1 MPDKPLTIATYAAG
15 AGLAAITLVYVFGPT
30 FFLDDEAAQSSKSTR
45 KKGVVGLYNP
55 ANDCFINSVLQT
67 LAGLPE
73 LRTYLIKELHRRR
86 LDGKEIYSLVANDD
100 DTIRPNEGKDIVERK
115 EVKEPDWKVLGLQ
128 QGLVTAGLKQVLD
141 ALNERPIYKKTVSAS
156 GFVHVLE
163 QAFRTR
169 ISRQQQDAQEF
180 LQVVTE
186 RLSEEYYAGRS
197 ARRKARSM
205 KSVTTLRDDSIARER
220 DGASNTRSS
229 NHSPNNLSNP
239 PPNPSSPSESSLE
252 DSSDTIRPAQSPS
265 SSSSSKI
272 DEIRN
277 TALNIPGINEPDQ
290 EEDPSF
296 PFEGKIESQIEC
308 LHCHFKPKPSVSSF
322 VTLTLNVPTA
332 QSSTSLSSCFDGM
345 LKIEHIDDF
354 KCDFCRLQHALEVKK
369 SELAR
374 AAASSK
380 PELEKHVKA
389 IEHAL
394 ATDPEKAP
402 TDVPLPDL
410 SLAPKRRIARHMRI
424 SAFPRVL
431 AIHLSRSVW
440 DPNSTS
446 SKNLAKVSFPETLPL
461 GGLLDQQSYRLLG
474 VVTHKGGHNSGHYE
488 SFRRQFLAE
497 PYSAPVSMGT
507 QGVFSARASPAQSGM
522 PSPML
527 SARGNASLLSA
538 GNSSPQLETLSED
551 GSASS
556 TSLRQRP
563 NNSHIRVEEGDEE
576 QDEHHVP
583 RSRSVSERVHDKAKS
598 LDMARQRR
606 KIRRDN
612 SRWWRISDDKIKESK
627 TSDVLG
633 MQREVYLLFYE
644 IARPE

>member
-30 FFLDDEAAQSSKSTR
+30 FFLDDEAAQSSKSSR
-45 KKGVVGLYNP
+45 KKGIVGLYNP

-73 LRTYLIKELHRRR
+73 LRTYLIRELHRRR
-86 LDGKEIYSLVANDD
+86 LDGKEIYSLVERDD
-100 DTIRPNEGKDIVERK
+100 EDIRPNEGKDIVERK
-115 EVKEPDWKVLGLQ
+115 EVKEPNWKILGLQ

-141 ALNERPIYKKTVSAS
+141 QLNERPIYKKTISAS
-156 GFVHVLE
+156 SFVHVLE

-186 RLSEEYYAGRS
+186 RLSDEYYAGRS
-197 ARRKARSM
+197 ARRKAKSM
-205 KSVTTLRDDSIARER
+205 KSQSTLRQEPVTIEANEGEIGLAAPKDDNLER
-220 DGASNTRSS
+220 
-229 NHSPNNLSNP
+229 
-239 PPNPSSPSESSLE
+239 SE
-252 DSSDTIRPAQSPS
+252 DTIRPKQDASGLHRDIEQLRQ
-265 SSSSSKI
+265 
-272 DEIRN
+272 DAR
-277 TALNIPGINEPDQ
+277 NIPGIQEPDA
-290 EEDPSF
+290 EEDPRF
-296 PFEGKIESQIEC
+296 PLEGKIESQIEC
-308 LHCHFKPKPSVSSF
+308 THCHFKPKPSVSTF

-332 QSSTSLSSCFDGM
+332 SSTSLNSCFDGM
-345 LKIEHIDDF
+345 LKIENIDDF
-354 KCDFCRLQHALEVKK
+354 KCEYCRLQHALDTKRQ
-369 SELAR
+369 ELAR
-374 AAASSK
+374 SSSTPAQTAS
-380 PELEKHVKA
+380 LEKDIKA
-389 IEHAL
+389 ISHAL
-394 ATDPEKAP
+394 ANDPEQAP
-402 TDVPLPDL
+402 PGVTLPDS
-410 SLAPKRRIARHMRI
+410 SLAPKRRIQRHMRI
-424 SAFPRVL
+424 SHFPRVL

-497 PYSAPVSMGT
+497 PYSAPLSMGT
-507 QGVFSARASPAQSGM
+507 QGVFSAKHSPAPSSM

-527 SARGNASLLSA
+527 SAHMNGGSGSGFISTPGTPNLDSSSDGSLSS
-538 GNSSPQLETLSED
+538 GSPQHASRLQAIKIAED
-551 GSASS
+551 ENEAEAAAG
-556 TSLRQRP
+556 P
-563 NNSHIRVEEGDEE
+563 
-576 QDEHHVP
+576 P

-598 LDMARQRR
+598 IDLARQKR
-606 KIRRDN
+606 KIKRDN
-612 SRWWRISDDKIKESK
+612 SRWWRISDEKIKESK